1 MVLDVAA
8 NSCQIWC
15 RTFCREPV
23 LDLPSSR
30 SRSAAPDDGA
40 NHVPDRRPR
49 AAGVLCHNSAERTSC
64 SSLAAAAVGRHA
76 PGRAGSV
83 TPAGWCRRARLL
95 RYSRQV
101 RRGSQDLLRAPNRRQ
116 ALPPGERHWNQP
128 PRGVI
133 GGHAR
138 GPQRGFVLDGR
149 ADQACSLGGR
159 TGRTIGTQ
167 RCGRSLSSGPQIL
180 DLQLARTV
188 MQPGAHLPRVA
199 AGGTRR

>member
-1 MVLDVAA
+1 MMFSAWRRTRAGPGAEPSAA
-8 NSCQIWC
+8 
-15 RTFCREPV
+15 
-23 LDLPSSR
+23 SR
-30 SRSAAPDDGA
+30 SLICPAHEAGHQPRMTARIRFRTATA
-40 NHVPDRRPR
+40 RRC
-49 AAGVLCHNSAERTSC
+49 VLATTVRTGTSC

-83 TPAGWCRRARLL
+83 TPASWCRRARLL

-101 RRGSQDLLRAPNRRQ
+101 RWGSQDLLRAPNRRQ

-138 GPQRGFVLDGR
+138 GPQIAAVLDGR

-159 TGRTIGTQ
+159 TDRTIGTQ
-167 RCGRSLSSGPQIL
+167 RCGHGLSSGLLP
-180 DLQLARTV
+180 ARTV
-188 MQPGAHLPRVA
+188 MQPGPHLLRVA